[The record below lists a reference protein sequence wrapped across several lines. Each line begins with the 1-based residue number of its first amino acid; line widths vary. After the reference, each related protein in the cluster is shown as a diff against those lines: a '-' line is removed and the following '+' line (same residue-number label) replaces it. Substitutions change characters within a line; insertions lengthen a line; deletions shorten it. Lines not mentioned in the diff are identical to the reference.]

1 MTGWRIHPVAV
12 EGLTCEEKAWQVIEE
27 IWMDPGDVDDRIRL
41 EQLTP
46 GQRAVYS
53 LTWTE
58 REVCNGG
65 FHQYFW
71 NPTGG
76 LAHEAVEGVRLLGI
90 DRYADLI
97 VRAAEIG
104 LGTTEALS
112 WSARRDRLD
121 RLSPAA
127 EEELDGLGD
136 EFYDLLDE
144 VPLDEA
150 FCRFIDSQP
159 GQFFRD
165 EPTSPEDRA
174 QALLALARRL
184 IATGPPRDFDR
195 IEAVLLRGEEEARLS
210 SADSILGQVR
220 SPWTSSPC
228 SVAIDL
234 LHPL

>member
-1 MTGWRIHPVAV
+1 MGKAMTDWRIQPVAV

-27 IWMDPGDVDDRIRL
+27 IWMDPGDVDDTIRL

-65 FHQYFW
+65 FHQYFS

-76 LAHEAVEGVRLLGI
+76 LSPAAVEGARLLGI

-104 LGTTEALS
+104 LGTTESLS
-112 WSARRDRLD
+112 WRARRERLD

-127 EEELDGLGD
+127 GEELDSLGD
-136 EFYDLLDE
+136 EFDDLLE
-144 VPLDEA
+144 QVPLYDV
-150 FCRFIDSQP
+150 FCRFIDTESDH
-159 GQFFRD
+159 FFLD
-165 EPTSPEDRA
+165 APTMPEDRA
-174 QALLALARRL
+174 TALLTLARRL
-184 IATGPPRDFDR
+184 IAATPPRDFER
-195 IEAVLLRGEEEARLS
+195 IEGVLLHAEEEA
-210 SADSILGQVR
+210 SAASAESILGQVR
-220 SPWTSSPC
+220 S
-228 SVAIDL
+228 L
-234 LHPL
+234 LEQLPMLRA